1 MKKIV
6 LFSLIISITA
16 HATEVQQADSTS
28 EQKPQVIYVPVAVP
42 QPTNQ
47 PLQNGKL
54 SESQKDEILFCNLL
68 DILGNFGTVL
78 LNKDNTEVA
87 LGGVSNMISGIVSAF
102 HTIITK
108 RNPSDV
114 KQMMI
119 RALRA
124 YSDQL
129 ENSL

>member
-1 MKKIV
+1 MKKAITIA
-6 LFSLIISITA
+6 LLISA
-16 HATEVQQADSTS
+16 AAYATDQPQQQT
-28 EQKPQVIYVPVAVP
+28 EQQKPQVVYVPVAVP
-42 QPTNQ
+42 QQNQ
-47 PLQNGKL
+47 QPQGNQKL
-54 SESQKDEILFCNLL
+54 TESQKDEVLFCNLL

-108 RNPSDV
+108 RNPTEV

-119 RALRA
+119 RALRS

-129 ENSL
+129 EKTL